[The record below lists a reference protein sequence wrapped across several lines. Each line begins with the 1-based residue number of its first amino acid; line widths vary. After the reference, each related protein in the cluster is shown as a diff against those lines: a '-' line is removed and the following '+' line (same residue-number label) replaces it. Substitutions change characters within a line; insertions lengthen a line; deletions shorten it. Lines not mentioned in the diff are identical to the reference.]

1 MKQYHHPAPPSLAR
15 RLLRWYCNAAVLEE
29 IEGDLYEAYLEDC
42 ESHGINIARRRYT
55 WRVIQFIKPFTLKR
69 DIHSKNFPMVK
80 NYIIIAYRSLIKK
93 MGYTLVNVFGLSIG
107 LACCMMILIYVDH
120 ETSYDDFQSE
130 DVYRVALN
138 RKYPDREVNYTVM
151 PHSIPPQ
158 LVEDFP
164 YVVQQGRLVPPFGN
178 TTVRY
183 EDQFYDE
190 PYFAMADSTFFE
202 VVRFDFTMGDPQT
215 ALRDNNTVVISE
227 SIAKKYF
234 KGADPM
240 GKTLTTNNG
249 NWTVTGV
256 FADYPEKSH
265 FRADLIGAM
274 QTFPFFNTPTWASFS
289 SMAYIKL
296 QPGTD
301 PKLLEAAFPAF
312 VRQYAAGQ
320 IQQMTGQ
327 TYDEY
332 IAAGNGYHYTLQP
345 ISDIHLHSNLEGEL
359 KPNGSIS
366 YVYIFIS
373 IAIFILLIA
382 CINFMNLST
391 ARSTERAKEVGVRK
405 VLGSLK
411 SQLVAQFL
419 TESMLLSLASFVVA
433 TLLVVLAVPTFAALA
448 DRQLTITLLTQP
460 LAMLA
465 MCTLVIMIGLL
476 AGLYPA
482 FVLSAYQPVQ
492 VLKGKMQ
499 TSKLGVVLRNGLV
512 VFQFAISIGLIAS
525 TIIIFDQMNFM
536 IDKELGYDKEHV
548 IVIEGTNNLED
559 KAEVY
564 RQQLLRQTEI
574 INAGFTSNIPGNIF
588 AGFSVNVQGST
599 KDAFV
604 GRQMTIDEHY
614 IPTLGIRMREG
625 RQFDNQFND
634 TLSILL
640 NHTASTV
647 LGLDDPIGKK
657 ITNVPNAGG
666 EPLVFTIRGIV
677 DDFHFQPL
685 HREIEPL
692 FITHVDGPFPFHN
705 FMMVKVSPSNVGST
719 LSSMEST
726 WANLVPNSP
735 FKASF
740 LDQDLEAFYN
750 TERTSGKL
758 FTAFTSLAIVI
769 ACIGLFG
776 LAAYTTG
783 QKTKEIGVRKVMG
796 ATVPSIIFLLSKEFT
811 KLILISLVVAVPITW
826 YGMSNWLDDFAYRI
840 DISPMT
846 FFFSGLGAMLI
857 GWITVSFQSFKAAI
871 VNPVKSLRSE

>member
-1 MKQYHHPAPPSLAR
+1 
-15 RLLRWYCNAAVLEE
+15 
-29 IEGDLYEAYLEDC
+29 
-42 ESHGINIARRRYT
+42 
-55 WRVIQFIKPFTLKR
+55 
-69 DIHSKNFPMVK
+69 MVK

-93 MGYTLVNVFGLSIG
+93 MGYTLVNIFGLSIG

-120 ETSYDDFQSE
+120 ETSYDDFQYE

-158 LVEDFP
+158 LVLDFP
-164 YVVQQGRLVPPFGN
+164 YVEQQGRLIPPFGN

-190 PYFAMADSTFFE
+190 EFFAMADSTFFD
-202 VVRFDFTMGDPQT
+202 VVKFDFVMGNPST
-215 ALRDNNTVVISE
+215 ALRDNNTVVVSE

-234 KGADPM
+234 KGEDPI
-240 GKTLTTNNG
+240 GKTLETNNG

-256 FADYPEKSH
+256 FKDYPQKSH
-265 FRADLIGAM
+265 FRADLIGSM
-274 QTFPFFNTPTWASFS
+274 QTFPFFNNPTWASFS
-289 SMAYIKL
+289 AMAYLKL
-296 QPGTD
+296 RPGTD
-301 PKLLEAAFPAF
+301 PKTLEEAFPTF
-312 VRQYAAGQ
+312 VKKYAAGQ

-332 IAAGNGYHYTLQP
+332 IAAGNGYNYTLQP
-345 ISDIHLHSNLEGEL
+345 IQDIHLHSNLEGEL

-373 IAIFILLIA
+373 VAIFILLIA

-391 ARSTERAKEVGVRK
+391 ARSTERAKEVGIRK

-411 SQLVAQFL
+411 SQLITQFL
-419 TESMLLSLASFVVA
+419 TESILLSLTSFVVA
-433 TLLVVLAVPTFAALA
+433 ILLVLLAIPTFAELS
-448 DRQLTITLLTQP
+448 DRLLTVELLTEP
-460 LAMLA
+460 FALMAMFITVLG
-465 MCTLVIMIGLL
+465 IGLL

-482 FVLSAYQPVQ
+482 FVLSAYRPVQ

-525 TIIIFDQMNFM
+525 TVIIFNQMNFM

-548 IVIEGTNNLED
+548 IVIEGTNNLQD

-564 RQQLLRQTEI
+564 RQQLVRQSDITD
-574 INAGFTSNIPGNIF
+574 AGFASNIPGNIF
-588 AGFSVNVQGST
+588 TGFSVNVQGSS

-604 GRQMTIDEHY
+604 GRQMTIDENY
-614 IPTLGIRMREG
+614 IPTLGIKMLEG
-625 RQFDNQFND
+625 RQFDQKFND

-640 NHTASTV
+640 NRTAQTV

-657 ITNVPNAGG
+657 IMSAPNGGGDPFVFNVIG
-666 EPLVFTIRGIV
+666 VV

-705 FMMVKVSPSNVGST
+705 FMMVKVKPNNVQGT
-719 LSSMEST
+719 LAEMESN
-726 WANLVPNSP
+726 WAELVPNSP

-740 LDQDLEAFYN
+740 MDQNLEEFYN
-750 TERTSGKL
+750 TERTSGRL

-796 ATVPSIIFLLSKEFT
+796 ASVPSIIFLLSKEFT
-811 KLILISLVVAVPITW
+811 KLILISLIVAVPITW
-826 YGMSNWLDDFAYRI
+826 YGMNNWLDDFAYRI
-840 DISPMT
+840 DISPLT
-846 FFFSGLGAMLI
+846 FIISGLGAILI
-857 GWITVSFQSFKAAI
+857 GWVTVSYQSFKAAI